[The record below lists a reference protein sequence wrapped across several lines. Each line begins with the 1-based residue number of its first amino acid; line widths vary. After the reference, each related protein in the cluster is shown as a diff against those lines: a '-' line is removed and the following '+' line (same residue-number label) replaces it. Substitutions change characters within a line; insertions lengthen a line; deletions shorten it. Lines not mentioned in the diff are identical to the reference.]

1 VSSASSASAP
11 TTCPRNTGRDELFI
25 EGFVVVYTDGACS
38 NNHERAKRVAGV
50 GAFWGRKHPFNV
62 STPLDGHVQTNNRSE
77 LTAVIRVLQI
87 ELRNIDI
94 RSDSAYVVDGVHK
107 RLEKWRRQGF
117 ASKAGAIKNHDLWM
131 QLSRLLQERP
141 PGSWKLTK
149 VKGHASARDILEGK
163 VTREDKEGNDWADA
177 LAVAGCTKSRALRGG
192 DPLAERMLL
201 TKAVQKMMTD
211 ILLAREVF
219 RRKTGLKNAE
229 CEDEGGRE
237 QSADYEDGPE
247 QDGVSTSSSMSSAR
261 TSAAG
266 RRRGRSA
273 PAAAE

>member
-1 VSSASSASAP
+1 MPTDGVAMASASVGTADVEQPEDDVISVSSASSASAP
-11 TTCPRNTGRDELFI
+11 TTCPRNTERDELFI

-38 NNHERAKRVAGV
+38 NNQERAKRVAGV

-94 RSDSAYVVDGVHK
+94 RSDSAYVVDGMRK

-149 VKGHASARDILEGK
+149 VK
-163 VTREDKEGNDWADA
+163 VTRQQE
-177 LAVAGCTKSRALRGG
+177 TYS
-192 DPLAERMLL
+192 
-201 TKAVQKMMTD
+201 
-211 ILLAREVF
+211 
-219 RRKTGLKNAE
+219 
-229 CEDEGGRE
+229 
-237 QSADYEDGPE
+237 
-247 QDGVSTSSSMSSAR
+247 
-261 TSAAG
+261 
-266 RRRGRSA
+266 RGR
-273 PAAAE
+273 